1 MKPEN
6 QERITRWYQE
16 PYMLLVIGIPI
27 VAVMWGV
34 VMLSAALSGKDS
46 LVSDSYYKDGMA
58 YTQDHEA
65 DEKAKRLQVSGNA
78 VFTADEVRVIIDG
91 YLDDFPHTLR
101 MTLIHPTLEDQD
113 QVLLLQKMADGSYAG
128 VNDMNLPGKRRIW
141 LDSLDQ
147 GWRIRAHPFI
157 EAGKDIALS
166 SK

>member
-16 PYMLLVIGIPI
+16 PYMLLVAGIPI
-27 VAVMWGV
+27 IAVIWGG

-58 YTQDHEA
+58 YTQDQES
-65 DEKAKRLQVSGNA
+65 DKKAKRLQVNGSA
-78 VFTADEVRVIIDG
+78 VFTADEVRVTIDG
-91 YLDDFPHTLR
+91 YLDEYPHTLK

-113 QVLLLQKMADGSYAG
+113 QVLLLQQMADGSYAG
-128 VNDMNLPGKRRIW
+128 VNDMALPGKRRIW

-147 GWRIRAHPFI
+147 GWRIRAYPFI
-157 EAGKDIALS
+157 EAGKEVALS